1 MPTDAALLAEVP
13 FFQLLDEQDRT
24 ALAMQ
29 LDSVRFPA
37 GAMLFDY
44 GDPGESLYIIR
55 SGEVEVFFK
64 DDTGERI
71 VLEKASEGHF
81 FGEISLLDGGPRT
94 ASVLVT
100 KDLEALR
107 LDRSGLDVFLK
118 GHPTAALDMLAA
130 TGRRLRRTAELL
142 RHTAS
147 RNVNEEVEDRRTTV
161 QKMADG
167 IAAFSGSIEFLL
179 IHVVFFFVWI
189 ILNVD
194 WIKRFDSPLLGR
206 YTGFDP
212 FPFGLLT
219 MAVSLEAIVLSV
231 FVLLSQNRQA
241 VKERIHADIEYDVN
255 LKAELEIA
263 HLHEKVDHLNAEIGR
278 RLERIERGVARG
290 PAA

>member
-1 MPTDAALLAEVP
+1 MAALDGQARSASVRAHSASRVLMIPAGSFREFLRSRPDLLEQLFWLQVERVRSLTWRVSRTHHKAITDPLTGLYNYGFFRERLALELERAQHTGDPV
-13 FFQLLDEQDRT
+13 
-24 ALAMQ
+24 ALAMFDIDHFKHYN
-29 LDSVRFPA
+29 DSHGHQEGNR
-37 GAMLFDY
+37 
-44 GDPGESLYIIR
+44 
-55 SGEVEVFFK
+55 
-64 DDTGERI
+64 
-71 VLEKASEGHF
+71 VLQK
-81 FGEISLLDGGPRT
+81 
-94 ASVLVT
+94 V
-100 KDLEALR
+100 
-107 LDRSGLDVFLK
+107 
-118 GHPTAALDMLAA
+118 
-130 TGRRLRRTAELL
+130 AELL

-179 IHVVFFFVWI
+179 LHVVFFFVWI

-194 WIKRFDSPLLGR
+194 WIERFDSPLLAR
-206 YTGFDP
+206 FTSFDP

-231 FVLLSQNRQA
+231 FVLLSQHRQA
-241 VKERIHADIEYDVN
+241 VKERIRADIEYDVN

-263 HLHEKVDHLNAEIGR
+263 HLHEKVDHLNAELGR